1 MGTMKLFPNA
11 KGTSLRKMLP
21 NQALAKISTLLHR
34 KRQINQS
41 KFDHWNL
48 HMKFVKTGQSNCF
61 SATSL
66 NSNLWINLKQVS
78 DTLFYDEYWVKVVHH
93 CWDQWQEQEKYKK
106 PVASIK
112 FTKQFNLDPLNG
124 NHTKWSNTNKEFISS
139 FWRIVWV

>member
-48 HMKFVKTGQSNCF
+48 LMYSGFKCNPWKVSST
-61 SATSL
+61 TW
-66 NSNLWINLKQVS
+66 NLWRRIRAIVS
-78 DTLFYDEYWVKVVHH
+78 LQQFSIQISESIWNKCQTLFSTMNTELKLCTIVEINGKNRKNIKNQLHRSSLRNN
-93 CWDQWQEQEKYKK
+93 
-106 PVASIK
+106 SIL
-112 FTKQFNLDPLNG
+112 TL
-124 NHTKWSNTNKEFISS
+124 
-139 FWRIVWV
+139 